1 MTTIVQSP
9 TTRATRAPAQAPS
22 SDESAPSSY
31 SPSAAA
37 SAAATSRYS
46 RASTDAFG
54 DYLRRIGKGP
64 LLSAEDE
71 VDLARK
77 IEVGLFAE
85 EKINRADA
93 EGVPVNP
100 EFKRELMTLVFEG
113 RRAKNTSSRPIC
125 ASW

>member
-1 MTTIVQSP
+1 MTTSVQTS
-9 TTRATRAPAQAPS
+9 TTQTAQKATQTPAAPPV
-22 SDESAPSSY
+22 ESTPSSY

-93 EGVPVNP
+93 DGEYDDGVDSAGGAAGV
-100 EFKRELMTLVFEG
+100 
-113 RRAKNTSSRPIC
+113 
-125 ASW
+125 

>member
-1 MTTIVQSP
+1 MTTIVQP
-9 TTRATRAPAQAPS
+9 TTTRASARAKTQTPAAPPA
-22 SDESAPSSY
+22 ESTPSSY

-77 IEVGLFAE
+77 I
-85 EKINRADA
+85 
-93 EGVPVNP
+93 
-100 EFKRELMTLVFEG
+100 
-113 RRAKNTSSRPIC
+113 
-125 ASW
+125 